1 METGGRTG
9 RRIFILGGGAGLG
22 AHQVGALKYLEE
34 QGIKPDVLVCSSIG
48 AINGCVYASGGVI
61 GLEAAWKSFR
71 SLPRFRPSLRDNPL
85 SGRSLFSLEALAS
98 GLEEHMDFPKLLE
111 SRLDIEIVLLNLS
124 RGHAQMWSNRDCRDW
139 KELRS
144 VARAGYSIPPLF
156 GPVEIR
162 REQYVDGGLA
172 WNVPL
177 DHAIVRDASEIYI
190 LAPIAS
196 RLPYRSR
203 LGGFVDYAGR
213 LIDVLWRTIGNTG
226 HLYARMQDGC
236 YEGVPVTIIEPG
248 EELSGFSMLDL
259 FHAHPEKSS
268 RMIAAGYRDAKRALA
283 RPLPAERPSR
293 VSRAS

>member
-1 METGGRTG
+1 M
-9 RRIFILGGGAGLG
+9 
-22 AHQVGALKYLEE
+22 
-34 QGIKPDVLVCSSIG
+34 
-48 AINGCVYASGGVI
+48 
-61 GLEAAWKSFR
+61 
-71 SLPRFRPSLRDNPL
+71 
-85 SGRSLFSLEALAS
+85 
-98 GLEEHMDFPKLLE
+98 
-111 SRLDIEIVLLNLS
+111 LLNLS

-177 DHAIVRDASEIYI
+177 DHAIGRDASEIYI

-259 FHAHPEKSS
+259 FHAHPEKSA

-283 RPLPAERPSR
+283 RPFPAERPSR